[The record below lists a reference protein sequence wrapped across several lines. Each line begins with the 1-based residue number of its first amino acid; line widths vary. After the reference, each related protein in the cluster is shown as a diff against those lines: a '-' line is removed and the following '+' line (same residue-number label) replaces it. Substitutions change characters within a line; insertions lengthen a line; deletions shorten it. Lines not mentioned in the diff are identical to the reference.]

1 MDISTISG
9 LNLGEI
15 LDALNVGAALPAI
28 WLGLFTTMLLI
39 ADLFISNKKMTAW
52 LALGGLL
59 VAFIFNL
66 FTFDLSNPVA
76 FEGTYLAD
84 HFTGF
89 LNIVILVTGV
99 ITIFLSMDYLKRQ
112 NIERGE
118 FYALLLFSVTGM
130 MFMASANDLIV
141 IFVALELLSIPLY
154 VLSAFRP
161 GDSKSEE
168 SGMKYFIL
176 GAFASAFFVYGAA
189 LVYGATGT
197 TNLNEIFTSVA
208 GIVQAETDA
217 VFYLLT
223 GTALLIVGL
232 GFKVAVVPFHMW
244 TPDVYEGAPTP
255 VTAFM
260 SVGAKAGGFGA
271 LLRIMVIALPAFV
284 LNFGGALEPLLDG
297 SKTELSLTTSWQ
309 TVLWIVA
316 AATLFLGNFV
326 AISQTNMKRMLAYSS
341 IAHAGYILMAVAAAG
356 SLTAINGENG
366 VELQFALGD
375 SATQAALVYLMAYMF
390 TNLGAF
396 GVVSAIE
403 KDDGS
408 DVTLEDFVG
417 LAKSQPVLALMMMV
431 FMFSLTGIPLTA
443 GFTGKWLV
451 FQATVEANLIPLA
464 IIGVLTSVVS
474 AFYYVRVIVNM
485 YLREGDGAEAVGATP
500 YVQWAI
506 YASFAATVLMGVF
519 PRVVTNLTDMV
530 NVASVALIP

>member
-130 MFMASANDLIV
+130 MFMTSANDLIV